1 MGVNVSRISPE
12 ARHIITCPVC
22 LDIFKVPT
30 SLPDCG
36 HTLCAGCLYRI
47 ERDLCP
53 LCKVPF
59 TQPREHFHRNF
70 VIQNAIDMY
79 YASEQFDRMKTLE
92 AEARTA
98 IAQLPS
104 TSSAIKNSSKGLQSK
119 LKELIKAQMDELR
132 NRETAAL
139 KLIEKA
145 EKHRLYD
152 VSTIRKN
159 LRKAVEDSVETLSNG
174 NTTAVI
180 QTLESSM
187 RAAATTEPPPPLGTL
202 MSSWVVPTVQ
212 LFVSAST
219 TDDVSEWTV
228 EDDEQDQ
235 SPPSSTSTLS
245 RQTSQSSLPASPVQP
260 TAQAANNTISS
271 SMAQQHSTQQPPH
284 PPMQPSFQSGSLPS
298 VPPPPPPVPITASRQ
313 ERSQSVTATLSN
325 PLSSLSAPVS
335 QVQPPSQRAL
345 PSFPSAS
352 QPSPQPRSSTS
363 VPPPPSLPSSTT
375 ASQQETSL
383 PMAPTLSSEAVQQA
397 PQVSASASSTST
409 TSQNTEATGPSSQIG
424 RQLGLIKS
432 NRLELGAL
440 DRSLKESWK
449 EFRRLGGLEVIL
461 STMKKNARD
470 EKIQND
476 GCRLLWYYVDYS
488 GQHSPSNDDIEK
500 AGGIPVIISA
510 MRGHL
515 SKAMVQ
521 WYGCDALKILSKD
534 HTANKVIIAE
544 AGGISALFE
553 AMHKYSLDAHLT
565 ELASEAL
572 ANLAEGNPSNQAI
585 IESLGGI

>member
-92 AEARTA
+92 AEARNA
-98 IAQLPS
+98 LSQLPTMS
-104 TSSAIKNSSKGLQSK
+104 LAIKTSSNGLQAK
-119 LKELIKAQMDELR
+119 LKELIKAQMDELQ

-260 TAQAANNTISS
+260 TAQAANNPASS
-271 SMAQQHSTQQPPH
+271 SSSQPQSPQQPPR
-284 PPMQPSFQSGSLPS
+284 PPTQPSLQSGSRPS
-298 VPPPPPPVPITASRQ
+298 VPPPPLSPPVAPSRQ
-313 ERSQSVTATLSN
+313 EA
-325 PLSSLSAPVS
+325 
-335 QVQPPSQRAL
+335 
-345 PSFPSAS
+345 SFPTAPIVLTEAA
-352 QPSPQPRSSTS
+352 QPA
-363 VPPPPSLPSSTT
+363 PS
-375 ASQQETSL
+375 
-383 PMAPTLSSEAVQQA
+383 
-397 PQVSASASSTST
+397 PQVSASTSSTST
-409 TSQNTEATGPSSQIG
+409 TSQTQNTETTGPSSRVG
-424 RQLGLIKS
+424 RQLRLIKS
-432 NRLELGAL
+432 GGLELGTL
-440 DRSLKESWK
+440 HLFSEESCK
-449 EFRRLGGLEVIL
+449 EFRRLSGLEIIL
-461 STMKKNARD
+461 STMKKNAKNAVVQEGGCKLLRD
-470 EKIQND
+470 Y
-476 GCRLLWYYVDYS
+476 LYYS
-488 GQHSPSNDDIEK
+488 GKSSLSKDDIAN

-510 MRGHL
+510 MRGHQ
-515 SKAMVQ
+515 KAMVQ
-521 WYGCDALKILSKD
+521 WCGCLVLKLLSKD

>member
-260 TAQAANNTISS
+260 TAQAANNPASS
-271 SMAQQHSTQQPPH
+271 SSSQPQSPQQPPR
-284 PPMQPSFQSGSLPS
+284 PPTQPSLQSGSRPS
-298 VPPPPPPVPITASRQ
+298 VPPPPLSPPVAPSRQ
-313 ERSQSVTATLSN
+313 EA
-325 PLSSLSAPVS
+325 
-335 QVQPPSQRAL
+335 
-345 PSFPSAS
+345 SFPTAPIVLTEAA
-352 QPSPQPRSSTS
+352 QPA
-363 VPPPPSLPSSTT
+363 PS
-375 ASQQETSL
+375 
-383 PMAPTLSSEAVQQA
+383 
-397 PQVSASASSTST
+397 PQVSASTSSTST